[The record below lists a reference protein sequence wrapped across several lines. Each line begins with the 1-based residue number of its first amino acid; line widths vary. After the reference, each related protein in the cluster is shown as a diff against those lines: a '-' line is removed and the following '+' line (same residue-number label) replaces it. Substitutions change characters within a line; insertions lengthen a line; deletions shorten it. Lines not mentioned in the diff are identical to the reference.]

1 LSSDSTLIG
10 GTDIGMT
17 KDTETIVDFGA
28 ILGYAAQFPE
38 IRMLGRRGIDQ
49 SRIHH
54 DNAPVSTSVES
65 FTGVR
70 EGARFGDAWVVR
82 AISVR
87 GREADVECAHPRL
100 PSVSFF
106 VGKPEDGPGCPF
118 DRPGFRIG
126 YHGTRIPWETLQV
139 VGNEFAD
146 MVEQTTIQST
156 IRQATQPSLDA
167 DRTLEIRPDGKV
179 YIRLTNDCQERCVF
193 CFFFGTPQEQGS
205 GPVPAEAIIRAIDS
219 LDPAV
224 VNQVILTGGEPVLA
238 DDFPSHLRR
247 LLDRG
252 FRDIV
257 VQTNGLFPDKG
268 GFLEMFAGF
277 RDRVSFGFS
286 LHAATSKTNA
296 AVTRAGSASNL
307 ELKMSAIRKAVSLGY
322 MTKITC
328 VLTRMNLDELKDI
341 VTFCA
346 STGEGSG
353 VPDNVVLQFSMPVI
367 RGLMEDSRDACPTLS
382 EAQAALTPAIDLAV
396 GLGLRVSMSSM
407 CSLPPCRMRGY
418 LRHLESMW
426 YAVSPSQWWES
437 ERAFGHACSDCVLKP
452 WCSGVSPRYL
462 EWFGDNELL
471 PFPESGTAIIAPK
484 ADGRSG

>member
-1 LSSDSTLIG
+1 LSKDPTLIG
-10 GTDIGMT
+10 GTGIGMT

-28 ILGYAAQFPE
+28 ILDYAAQFPE

-54 DNAPVSTSVES
+54 DNTPVSTRVES
-65 FTGVR
+65 FTGIR
-70 EGARFGDAWVVR
+70 AGARFGDAWIVR
-82 AISVR
+82 AISIR
-87 GREADVECAHPRL
+87 GREADVECAHPDL

-106 VGKPEDGPGCPF
+106 VGNPEDGPGCPF

-126 YHGTRIPWETLQV
+126 YHGTQLPWETLQV

-146 MVEQTTIQST
+146 MVEQTIAQSEN
-156 IRQATQPSLDA
+156 RCAPELSSDD
-167 DRTLEIRPDGKV
+167 DRLLEIRPDGKV

-193 CFFFGTPQEQGS
+193 CFFFGTPQELAR
-205 GPVPAEAIIRAIDS
+205 GPVPAETVIKAIDS

-238 DDFPSHLRR
+238 DGFASHLHR

-252 FRDIV
+252 FKDIV

-286 LHAATSKTNA
+286 LHAATVKTNA

-322 MTKITC
+322 MTKVTC
-328 VLTRMNLDELKDI
+328 VLTRMNLGELKDI
-341 VTFCA
+341 VSFCA

-367 RGLMEDSRDACPTLS
+367 RGLMEDSRNACPTLS
-382 EAQAALTPAIDLAV
+382 EAQAALAPAIDLALD
-396 GLGLRVSMSSM
+396 LGLRVSLSSM

-426 YAVSPSQWWES
+426 YAVGPSQWWES
-437 ERAFGHACSDCVLKP
+437 ERAFGHACADCVLKP

-462 EWFGDNELL
+462 EWFGDGELL
-471 PFPESGTAIIAPK
+471 PFLESGTAIITPE
-484 ADGRSG
+484 ADGRSR